1 MLYIKSADYIEKYII
16 KTVFSDDK
24 IGFIDL
30 KDFIF
35 STQLKN
41 FHKLQDINIF
51 KDFKIN
57 YTIIWSDDL
66 DLAPEYLYFLAFQN
80 ELKLQNKF
88 QKWGYIK

>member
-57 YTIIWSDDL
+57 YTIIWGDDL